1 MKRLEKDSVAT
12 NVELVELKAHLAAAY
27 ENEKELQRKVVA
39 LTLQKERLEPFESE
53 LAATQVQ
60 LQTVK
65 ESQTAVYSRLEQ
77 ANEQLVSAKEDV
89 KREKEMKEKLEKV
102 LKEVN
107 TLQALGENVQKLQT
121 SLQTVGL

>member
-12 NVELVELKAHLAAAY
+12 NVELVELRAHLAAAY

-65 ESQTAVYSRLEQ
+65 ESQTAVHSRLEQ

>member
-12 NVELVELKAHLAAAY
+12 NVELVELRAHLAAAY